1 MCTYFCMRFIYSQSG
16 IQGPCWGGWDCALL
30 PGQMAPVTE
39 GGGGEGAIKGKRGKK
54 GGLEWPLN
62 GAGVACPPEPP
73 HLETTCRRISFTD
86 SVFPDGG
93 GGGAGG
99 RAVFS
104 QALCPFLCNFSVST
118 LRAEEKEVQE
128 EWLGRK
134 GRGKRLRFQNKCHFL
149 TCLLLR
155 FNLPVLSKE

>member
-73 HLETTCRRISFTD
+73 HLETTCRRISFTH

-93 GGGAGG
+93 VAALVAG
-99 RAVFS
+99 RCLARHC
-104 QALCPFLCNFSVST
+104 AHFSVT
-118 LRAEEKEVQE
+118 LVSLHYGRRKRRCRKSGWEEKE
-128 EWLGRK
+128 GGSDCAFK
-134 GRGKRLRFQNKCHFL
+134 TNAIF
-149 TCLLLR
+149 
-155 FNLPVLSKE
+155 